1 MDESNNVIDFVKE
14 KERKEAIEWVARQFA
29 MADENIRFDTEF
41 TKIDQYDHSKNYT
54 TFLITTKNDDDDD
67 GPKGAA

>member
-1 MDESNNVIDFVKE
+1 MANNVIDFVRE

-29 MADENIRFDTEF
+29 MADENIRFDTHF

-54 TFLITTKNDDDDD
+54 TFLTENNDDDD
-67 GPKGAA
+67 GPKGVA

>member
-1 MDESNNVIDFVKE
+1 MANNVIDFVKE

-29 MADENIRFDTEF
+29 LADENIRFDTEF
-41 TKIDQYDHSKNYT
+41 TKIDQYDHSKNYR
-54 TFLITTKNDDDDD
+54 TFLITTKDDDDED

>member
-14 KERKEAIEWVARQFA
+14 KERKEAIESVARQFA
-29 MADENIRFDTEF
+29 LADENIRFDTEF

>member
-1 MDESNNVIDFVKE
+1 MANNVIDFVKE
-14 KERKEAIEWVARQFA
+14 KERKEAIEWVARQCA
-29 MADENIRFDTEF
+29 LADENIRFDTEF

-67 GPKGAA
+67 GPKGVA

>member
-1 MDESNNVIDFVKE
+1 MANNVIDFVRE

-41 TKIDQYDHSKNYT
+41 TKIDQYDHSKKYT
-54 TFLITTKNDDDDD
+54 TFLITIKDDDDDD
-67 GPKGAA
+67 GPKGVA

>member
-1 MDESNNVIDFVKE
+1 MANNVIDFVRE

-41 TKIDQYDHSKNYT
+41 TKIDQYAHSKNYT

>member
-1 MDESNNVIDFVKE
+1 MANNVIDFVKE

-29 MADENIRFDTEF
+29 LADENIRCDTEF
-41 TKIDQYDHSKNYT
+41 TKIDQYDHNKNYT
-54 TFLITTKNDDDDD
+54 TFLIKTNNDDDDD